1 MSDADIEEIFKNLD
15 YKGNH
20 MINYSD
26 FLVATLDRKTIAN
39 DQKLESVFAMFNTQ
53 DEKDG
58 INAEEMKEAFE
69 KLD

>member
-39 DQKLESVFAMFNTQ
+39 D
-53 DEKDG
+53 
-58 INAEEMKEAFE
+58 
-69 KLD
+69 